1 VFAREGRFLP
11 DAGDGVVSLE
21 LSDGTIHGEP
31 AGKRVYRVA
40 SFGRMTFRLPLEPS
54 PVRGGNHPKGMT
66 LPELSR
72 MVDATGGEGENATYR
87 YHLHRRLSLAV
98 SCLSFGLLAIPLGFS
113 LRSRGKSSAVGI
125 TVALILVYYLFTA
138 GAGAI
143 EGRSGP
149 GMIALLWAPNALG
162 LSLAAW
168 ILWRSD
174 RSMILF
180 PGLFGRRR
188 NRK

>member
-1 VFAREGRFLP
+1 
-11 DAGDGVVSLE
+11 
-21 LSDGTIHGEP
+21 
-31 AGKRVYRVA
+31 
-40 SFGRMTFRLPLEPS
+40 
-54 PVRGGNHPKGMT
+54 MT

-72 MVDATGGEGENATYR
+72 KIDATGGSGANSSYR
-87 YHLHRRLSLAV
+87 YHFHRRLSLAV

-125 TVALILVYYLFTA
+125 TVALFLVYYLFISAA
-138 GAGAI
+138 GAL

-168 ILWRSD
+168 ILWRSERSLTFLPRFFGSD
-174 RSMILF
+174 RLR
-180 PGLFGRRR
+180 G
-188 NRK
+188 